1 MRGLLLILLLA
12 LPMAGATTPAEVRFF
27 NWSDYLPG
35 EVLERFTAETGIAV
49 RYSTYDSNEG
59 LYAKLKLLGGKG
71 YDLIVPSTYFIDR
84 MGREG
89 LLLPLD
95 RRQLPNIR
103 HLDRHHLDKPFDPG
117 NRYSLP
123 YLWGT
128 TGIAFDS
135 RRFDPAGIHSWA
147 DLWRPEFRDSLL
159 LSNDVREVFHIGL
172 RVLGFSGNTTDDDQI
187 RRAYER
193 LRLLLPNVRVF
204 NSDAPLVLFTTGEID
219 IGMMWSGNAYRA
231 QLENPALVYRCPREG
246 CGLWMDNLAIPAGA
260 ANPEGAH
267 RLIDFLLRPDIARLI
282 AEKTRYASPNAEAVR
297 QLPENIRNNPIMYP
311 PTEILKQVEYGTDV
325 GAAVT
330 LYAKYWER
338 LKAGD

>member
-1 MRGLLLILLLA
+1 MRALLLVLLLA
-12 LPMAGATTPAEVRFF
+12 LPMTGGGNPSEVRFF
-27 NWSDYLPG
+27 NWSDYLPT
-35 EVLERFTAETGIAV
+35 EVLERFTAETGITV
-49 RYSTYDSNEG
+49 SYSTYDSNEG

-71 YDLIVPSTYFIDR
+71 YDLIVPSTYFVDR
-84 MGREG
+84 MGKEG

-95 RRQLPNIR
+95 QRQLPNIR
-103 HLDRHHLDKPFDPG
+103 HLDPHHLDKPFDPG
-117 NRYSLP
+117 NRHSLP

-135 RRFDPAGIHSWA
+135 RRFDPARIQSWG
-147 DLWRPEFRDSLL
+147 DLWRSEFRESLL

-172 RVLGFSGNTTDDDQI
+172 RVLGYSGNTTDAEQI
-187 RRAYER
+187 RQAYQR
-193 LRLLLPNVRVF
+193 LRTLLPNVRVF

-246 CGLWMDNLAIPAGA
+246 CGLWMDNLAIPVGA
-260 ANPEGAH
+260 ANPGGAH

-282 AEKTRYASPNAEAVR
+282 AERTRYASPNAEAVH
-297 QLPENIRNNPIMYP
+297 QLPESVRNNPIMYP
-311 PTEILKQVEYGTDV
+311 PAEVLEQGEYGTDV

-330 LYAKYWER
+330 VYAKYWER

>member
-1 MRGLLLILLLA
+1 MRGLLLMLLLA
-12 LPMAGATTPAEVRFF
+12 LPLAGATNPAEVRFF
-27 NWSDYLPG
+27 NWSDYLPE

-71 YDLIVPSTYFIDR
+71 YDLIVPSTYFVDR

-135 RRFDPAGIHSWA
+135 RRFDPAGIQSWA

-172 RVLGFSGNTTDDDQI
+172 RVLGFSGNTTDADQI

-193 LRLLLPNVRVF
+193 LRQLLPNVRVF

-246 CGLWMDNLAIPAGA
+246 CGLWMDNLAIPVGA

-311 PTEILKQVEYGTDV
+311 PAEILEQGEYGTDV
-325 GAAVT
+325 GPAVT
-330 LYAKYWER
+330 LYAEYWER

>member
-1 MRGLLLILLLA
+1 MRGLLLMLLLA
-12 LPMAGATTPAEVRFF
+12 LPLAGATTPAEVRFF
-27 NWSDYLPG
+27 NWSDYLPE

-71 YDLIVPSTYFIDR
+71 YDLIVPSTYFVDR

-135 RRFDPAGIHSWA
+135 RRFDPASIQSWA
-147 DLWRPEFRDSLL
+147 DLWRPEFRESLL

-172 RVLGFSGNTTDDDQI
+172 RVLGFSGNTTDADQI

-193 LRLLLPNVRVF
+193 LRQLLPNVRVF

-246 CGLWMDNLAIPAGA
+246 CGLWMDNLAIPVGA

-282 AEKTRYASPNAEAVR
+282 AEKTRYASPNAAAVR
-297 QLPENIRNNPIMYP
+297 QLPDNIRNNPIMYP
-311 PTEILKQVEYGTDV
+311 PAEILEQGEYGTDV
-325 GAAVT
+325 GPAVT
-330 LYAKYWER
+330 LYAEYWER

>member
-1 MRGLLLILLLA
+1 MRGLLLMLLLA
-12 LPMAGATTPAEVRFF
+12 LPLAGATNPAEVRFF
-27 NWSDYLPG
+27 NWSDYLPE

-71 YDLIVPSTYFIDR
+71 YDLIVPSTYFVDR

-135 RRFDPAGIHSWA
+135 RRFDPAGIQSWA
-147 DLWRPEFRDSLL
+147 DLWRPEFRESLL

-187 RRAYER
+187 RQAYER

-246 CGLWMDNLAIPAGA
+246 CGLWMDNLAIPVGA

-297 QLPENIRNNPIMYP
+297 QLPENMRNNPIMYP
-311 PTEILKQVEYGTDV
+311 PAEILEQGEYGTDV